1 MNSEILGIQGLR
13 NLGIRDF
20 KGFLEILRDLG
31 IKGSKGKL
39 RDFEEF

>member
-20 KGFLEILRDLG
+20 KGFLEILRDF
-31 IKGSKGKL
+31 KGFKGKL